1 MILTLERTELNPN
14 YTIGK
19 LYASGVA
26 ICDTLEDPV
35 RDLNKNGVFD
45 NGEKKI
51 YGNTAIPYGT
61 YEVKLMN
68 SPKYG
73 TIMPRL
79 IGVNSFEGIL
89 IHPGNTTKDTLGCI
103 LLGKLGPKGTLIKS
117 RITFDEVLTMLKK
130 AVKTGE
136 SITITIK

>member
-1 MILTLERTELNPN
+1 MELTLTRTELTPT

-19 LYASGVA
+19 LYINGVA

-45 NGEKKI
+45 NGEKKE

-61 YEVKLMN
+61 YTVKLMH

-73 TIMPRL
+73 AIMPRL
-79 IGVNSFEGIL
+79 LNVNSFEGIL

-103 LLGKLGPKGTLIKS
+103 LLGKSTGKGTLINS
-117 RITFDEVLTMLKK
+117 RLMFDEVFAILKK
-130 AVKTGE
+130 TVKTNE

>member
-1 MILTLERTELNPN
+1 MILTLERVKLDPK

-19 LYASGVA
+19 LYVNGVA

-45 NGEKKI
+45 NGEKKE

-61 YEVKLMN
+61 YDVKLTH

-79 IGVNSFEGIL
+79 MNVNSFEGIL
-89 IHPGNTTKDTLGCI
+89 IHPGNTVKDTLGCI
-103 LLGKLGPKGTLIKS
+103 LLGKSTGTGTLINS
-117 RITFDEVLTMLKK
+117 RIAFDEVFNILKK
-130 AVKTGE
+130 TVKTGE